1 MPYELAALGAAA
13 LWAVG
18 GLIAAGPAR
27 ELGGPRFTRIRMVFV
42 TIVLGAITIAQG
54 TWRLPTGDIVLL
66 GLSGLVGLLIGDAA
80 LFTAFARI
88 GPRRTSVLFTTNAPM
103 AAVLGVV
110 VFGERFTWLAL
121 LGATATVAGVMIA
134 VAFGTARGDTHR
146 FEVVEG
152 TMRAGVIWGLIGA
165 VGQALGGIL
174 AKPAV
179 EGADAIA
186 AAAWRAVIATVALW
200 IFAPQLDRIA
210 GVTRR
215 APFTWRYAVILFASG
230 MIAMVIGMTLLLY
243 ALGEG
248 DVGVATILSATTPV
262 LMLPMLWASTRR
274 RPPWPAWA
282 GAALTVA
289 GAALLIR

>member
-1 MPYELAALGAAA
+1 MPFELAALGAAA
-13 LWAVG
+13 LWAFG

-42 TIVLGAITIAQG
+42 SVVLVAITLLQG

-110 VFGERFTWLAL
+110 VFGERFTWITL
-121 LGATATVAGVMIA
+121 LGAAATVAGVMIA

-152 TMRAGVIWGLIGA
+152 TVRAGVIWGLIGA
-165 VGQALGGIL
+165 IGQALGGIL

-179 EGADAIA
+179 EEADAIA
-186 AAAWRAVIATVALW
+186 AAAWRALIATAALW

-210 GVTRR
+210 GATRR
-215 APFTWRYAVILFASG
+215 APFTLRYAAILFLSG

-262 LMLPMLWASTRR
+262 LMLPLLWATTRR

-282 GAALTVA
+282 GAGLTVV